1 MKLFLFIV
9 FPLLIF
15 GCSSYPPL
23 EVVKN
28 VDLKR
33 YLGKWYEIAKLPNS
47 FQKNCF
53 CSTAEY
59 SVIDY
64 ETIRVINSCRKDS
77 FSGEPDQVSGK
88 AFIVPNSNNAKLRVQ
103 FFWPFRGDY
112 WIIELDDEDY
122 QWAVVGTPSRKYLWI
137 LARSKSLD
145 DALYNT
151 LTEKIKLKGFDIMKI
166 ERTEHKCE

>member
-1 MKLFLFIV
+1 MKLLLFVV
-9 FPLLIF
+9 FPLLFF

-23 EVVKN
+23 EVVKS

-59 SVIDY
+59 SVIDD
-64 ETIRVINSCRKDS
+64 ETIRVINSCRKDG
-77 FSGEPDQVSGK
+77 FAGEPDQVSGK

-112 WIIELDDEDY
+112 WIIELDENY
-122 QWAVVGTPSRKYLWI
+122 EWVVVGTQSRKYLWI
-137 LARSKSLD
+137 LARAKSID
-145 DALYNT
+145 STLYND
-151 LTEKIKLKGFDIMKI
+151 LIERIKSKGFDITKI